1 MSHLPYQRVQAD
13 LAALIAASPSG
24 GRLPA
29 EPELARQLGVSRATL
44 REAMRMLEAQ
54 GMIRRRQGAGT
65 FIVGQKP
72 AGESGLEVL
81 ESPDTFVQRNGVKIT
96 IGNVLISRV
105 PADEMY
111 AAMLGV
117 PIRRTLLQVS
127 RVMRSDVQPVAYLI
141 DTVSEEI
148 LRAEELSNNF
158 SGSLLDFLIARG
170 DPLTA
175 ARDDISAVAASDE
188 IARLLEVQPGVPL
201 LQCSQKLYTSV
212 AKVISCSIC
221 YFLPD
226 YFKFHVMRRMRTG
239 S

>member
-1 MSHLPYQRVQAD
+1 MSHLPYQRVQTD
-13 LAALIAASPSG
+13 LAALIAKSPSG

-81 ESPDTFVQRNGVKIT
+81 ESPDAFVQRNGAKMTV
-96 IGNVLISRV
+96 GNVLISRV
-105 PADEMY
+105 PADELF
-111 AAMLGV
+111 ASMLGV

-127 RVMRSDVQPVAYLI
+127 RVMRSDMQPVAYLV
-141 DTVSEEI
+141 DVVSEEI

-158 SGSLLDFLIARG
+158 SGSVLDFLVERG
-170 DPLTA
+170 DSVVS

-201 LQCSQKLYTSV
+201 LQCSQKLYTS
-212 AKVISCSIC
+212 AEKVISCSVC
-221 YFLPD
+221 YFLPH
-226 YFKFHVMRRMRTG
+226 YFKFHVMRRTRTG
-239 S
+239 I